1 MRTSRIRRLSAAGA
15 AVLLVGLGAC
25 SSGGSDDSSAP
36 TASEVEVPGPAVD
49 RDGADLLNDF
59 SSDEE
64 NAAGGEA
71 PQDASGGG
79 KVTTAEIPLLESP
92 DLVKTA
98 SVSVVE
104 EDLAAARDIVDDLL
118 RKYGGV
124 VSDEKTVNDTKGK
137 TETSQLV
144 IRVPVRS
151 FGSMMRDLEENLQV
165 KTSTTDTEDVHN
177 TVIDVESRL
186 ANLRVSLGRLRT
198 FLRDATDLNAMLQ
211 FEQRIT
217 NVESQIASL
226 TAQREYLNDQTTMS
240 TINLDLRTPTAPP
253 PAPKKDDPLEDAGF
267 FTGLDNGWNALKDV
281 LLVTATIVG
290 AVIPFAILGTLL
302 GVPLWV
308 ALRRNRKLVHEV
320 SES

>member
-1 MRTSRIRRLSAAGA
+1 MRTSRIRRFSAAGA
-15 AVLLVGLGAC
+15 ALVLVTLGAC
-25 SSGGSDDSSAP
+25 SGGAADSGSAP
-36 TASEVEVPGPAVD
+36 TAAEVPEPSSA
-49 RDGADLLNDF
+49 RDGLGLPDGF
-59 SSDEE
+59 VSDE
-64 NAAGGEA
+64 
-71 PQDASGGG
+71 DTASGGEVPQASGGAG

-98 SVSVVE
+98 TVSVVE

-151 FGSMMRDLEENLQV
+151 FGSMMSDLEENLQV

-186 ANLRVSLGRLRT
+186 ANLRVSLGRLRA

-253 PAPKKDDPLEDAGF
+253 PTPKKDDPLEGAGF
-267 FTGLDNGWNALKDV
+267 FTGLDNGWQALKDV
-281 LLVTATIVG
+281 LLVGATIVG
-290 AVIPFAILGTLL
+290 AVVPFAILGIVL
-302 GVPLWV
+302 GAPLWV

-320 SES
+320 SET